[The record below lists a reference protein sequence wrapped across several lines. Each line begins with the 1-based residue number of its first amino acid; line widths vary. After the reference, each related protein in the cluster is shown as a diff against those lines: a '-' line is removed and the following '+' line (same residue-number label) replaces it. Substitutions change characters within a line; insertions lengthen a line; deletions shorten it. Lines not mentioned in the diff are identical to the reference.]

1 MSVVEEN
8 HPRAAGPAPVAETI
22 RVANRL
28 SSTKIAGKMVK
39 DYWDQLF
46 TARERGAKVV
56 WYNGAALNPFF
67 QAAGIEWCH
76 GEAFG
81 ARLAAMHL
89 EGPAQLAGEEYGY
102 VGELCSYARTH
113 LGCAVLTQRDSD
125 EAGTGVIGMTD
136 QATLASRLPSPDF
149 YINAYAGCST
159 GQQWDEIAYRVFD
172 KTMPL
177 FKVSYPMLWASKPD
191 AGYLRG
197 EEWEDA
203 SRYIKEQL
211 YKMVE
216 FIELQTGKKFDW
228 DALRESMHYI
238 KRAAELRL
246 EAMALCRAK
255 PAPATYW
262 DWVASIAPI
271 NFLPGNQELVDYF
284 AAVKGEVEQRLTDG
298 VPALPNEKYRLAFDG
313 IMNWNKLGWLAEKF
327 AGHGAAVLNGRYT
340 HNVFWQEPQLIDEDD
355 PMMGI
360 AQHYLTCPA
369 NHVVKIQAELMLRD
383 CKEYGID
390 GVVFHASRT
399 CRAWSNGQNV
409 MSRIVQRDLGIPTM
423 FFEGDIADAAFYKD
437 DLLDSRLEAMLE
449 AIDVQRM
456 QA

>member
-125 EAGTGVIGMTD
+125 EAGTGVVGMTD

-172 KTMPL
+172 KTMP
-177 FKVSYPMLWASKPD
+177 
-191 AGYLRG
+191 R
-197 EEWEDA
+197 
-203 SRYIKEQL
+203 
-211 YKMVE
+211 
-216 FIELQTGKKFDW
+216 
-228 DALRESMHYI
+228 
-238 KRAAELRL
+238 
-246 EAMALCRAK
+246 
-255 PAPATYW
+255 
-262 DWVASIAPI
+262 
-271 NFLPGNQELVDYF
+271 
-284 AAVKGEVEQRLTDG
+284 
-298 VPALPNEKYRLAFDG
+298 
-313 IMNWNKLGWLAEKF
+313 
-327 AGHGAAVLNGRYT
+327 
-340 HNVFWQEPQLIDEDD
+340 
-355 PMMGI
+355 
-360 AQHYLTCPA
+360 
-369 NHVVKIQAELMLRD
+369 
-383 CKEYGID
+383 
-390 GVVFHASRT
+390 
-399 CRAWSNGQNV
+399 
-409 MSRIVQRDLGIPTM
+409 
-423 FFEGDIADAAFYKD
+423 
-437 DLLDSRLEAMLE
+437 
-449 AIDVQRM
+449 
-456 QA
+456 